1 MCPRSYCHTCSTI
14 TSCRHHFI
22 FYISDNEV
30 ESAFFSALML
40 KSISPCRSAPRF
52 DPVIQHSLITV
63 TVAYIMVDQG
73 PETMFRQTV
82 VKNAYFM
89 VWAWKNPSCASSQ
102 KSRAD
107 VKYGNTLLTWICFVP
122 FLFNIFPPLT
132 CQNRGHLSPSGLV

>member
-52 DPVIQHSLITV
+52 DPAIQHSLITV